1 MMMKKSKF
9 SLESAYSWGFKTV
22 VGNFGMFLVTMLVGV
37 LASAVFLALVGAID
51 FWAFREHFGALS
63 HFFNKVMGSATGPL
77 HHGGHSIENYLREHL
92 PTALSRYFADKHV
105 LSFDI
110 SGHDLAY
117 LFGMFG
123 ISAFV
128 MKLLTDL
135 LAVGWIKMALGL
147 QDNKK
152 DVSERY
158 LFKFYALVPSY
169 FVVNLLAG
177 LAVLASLAV
186 VGGIAYGV
194 FRDGHPGIAMVV
206 GLLAMIP
213 GIFVHQR
220 LRFAKYFVLDKG
232 QGILDALRSSWEM
245 TCGSVWHLL
254 VYSIFAGFVA
264 ALGSAVFLALFFVMP
279 LAYQAD
285 AHVYRQ
291 MLKAK

>member
-1 MMMKKSKF
+1 MMMGKSKF
-9 SLESAYSWGFKTV
+9 SLESAYSWGFRTV
-22 VGNFGMFLVTMLVGV
+22 IGNFGLFLLTMFVGI
-37 LASAVFLALVGAID
+37 LGCAVFLALIGVID

-63 HFFNKVMGSATGPL
+63 HFFSKVMSSATGPL
-77 HHGGHSIENYLREHL
+77 HHGGHSIEEYLRQHL

-105 LSFDI
+105 LSLDI

-123 ISAFV
+123 FSALF
-128 MKLLTDL
+128 MKLFADL

-147 QDNKK
+147 QDNNK

-177 LAVLASLAV
+177 FAVLASLGV
-186 VGGIAYGV
+186 VGGVAYGV
-194 FRDGHPGIAMVV
+194 FRDGHPGLALVLGV
-206 GLLAMIP
+206 LAMLP
-213 GIFVHQR
+213 GIYVHQR

-232 QGILDALRSSWEM
+232 QGVVEALRSSWDM
-245 TCGSVWHLL
+245 TCGSVVHLI
-254 VYSIFAGFVA
+254 VYSIFAAFVA

-279 LAYQAD
+279 LAYQVD

-291 MLKAK
+291 LVK